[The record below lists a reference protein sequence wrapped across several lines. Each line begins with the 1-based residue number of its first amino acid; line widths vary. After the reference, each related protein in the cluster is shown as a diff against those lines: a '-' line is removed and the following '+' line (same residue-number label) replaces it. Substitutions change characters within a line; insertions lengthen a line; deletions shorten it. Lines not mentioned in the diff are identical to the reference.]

1 MKIIGNNVCE
11 YLEKGPLLISVMAI
25 TCYYSGHGVSSHQWK
40 PKIKTEVGTKDL
52 GVAVIDLTVVLLG
65 RIWTLGLL
73 GLWMKAI
80 LVGG

>member
-1 MKIIGNNVCE
+1 M
-11 YLEKGPLLISVMAI
+11 LLQWSWCLFTSVE
-25 TCYYSGHGVSSHQWK
+25 TQ
-40 PKIKTEVGTKDL
+40 IKTEVGTKDL

-73 GLWMKAI
+73 GLRMKAI